1 MSEILLGRIC
11 IVHTMYYHETKTK
24 HALPWTDHSKYLCAV
39 GIQDIHTPVGTL
51 ADTLASGTLADTP
64 AGTRSL
70 RKEQVES
77 QPPGQEG

>member
-1 MSEILLGRIC
+1 MAKI
-11 IVHTMYYHETKTK
+11 K
-24 HALPWTDHSKYLCAV
+24 HMLPWTDHSKYLCAV
-39 GIQDIHTPVGTL
+39 GIQDIVHTPVGTL

-64 AGTRSL
+64 AGTQSL